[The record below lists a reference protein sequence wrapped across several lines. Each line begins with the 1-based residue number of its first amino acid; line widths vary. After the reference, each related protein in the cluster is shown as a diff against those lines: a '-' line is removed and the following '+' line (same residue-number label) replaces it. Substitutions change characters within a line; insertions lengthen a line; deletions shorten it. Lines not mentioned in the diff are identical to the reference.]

1 MLKDISIFLIDF
13 LYKPAMSL
21 YGAAIRMKKCSGGK
35 YSYDAVN
42 TVQYNLRGLDL
53 TSISI
58 QTRCSSKLR
67 EAIQLTLH
75 NSITLTWVHF

>member
-21 YGAAIRMKKCSGGK
+21 CGAAIRMEKCSGGK

-53 TSISI
+53 TS
-58 QTRCSSKLR
+58 
-67 EAIQLTLH
+67 
-75 NSITLTWVHF
+75 NSIHPVIEYIIYDA